1 VIAFSFPTNEQP
13 EQKKQK
19 EEEEVVFSTE
29 GQLAAKRRGTVIE
42 THL

>member
-19 EEEEVVFSTE
+19 EEEVIFSTE